1 MNLFQKLA
9 VNAQN
14 SPAIDWEITP
24 ALTFTI
30 FESWGSRERI
40 RSNRERFYYFF
51 IDNNEQP
58 ATLCLMERGIKFARV
73 LARIIAPQ
81 ELIDRCVASQG
92 RSSSIDQSYAVDDTL
107 RQWLVENVLDAD
119 DDSKVIPLTCGM
131 VEENMAT
138 ELPAKESAVPPLTRV
153 LLGNEA
159 ADLSEE
165 ELPRLIKRGNFF
177 ESKHNPAGSFP
188 NYLVDNGDGRTVS
201 DLVTEVMWQRGGCDL
216 TSIRNMHA
224 TIKKLNEQRFAGYDD
239 WRLPT
244 VEEALSIMTPERN
257 DKGLHLH
264 PCFSMAQ
271 PFIFLAAQRRPGGY
285 WFADF
290 KQGVIFWAS
299 GTIPGGFGRVC
310 RTITG

>member
-9 VNAQN
+9 VNGDN

-73 LARIIAPQ
+73 LATIKAPQ
-81 ELIDRCVASQG
+81 ELIDRCVAGQG
-92 RSSSIDQSYAVDDTL
+92 KTNSIDQSYAIDEAL
-107 RQWLVENVLDAD
+107 RQWLVANVIDAD
-119 DDSKVIPLTCGM
+119 DDSKVIPVTSAL
-131 VEENMAT
+131 VEEHMGVA
-138 ELPAKESAVPPLTRV
+138 LPSREAPVPALTPV
-153 LLGNEA
+153 TLGNEA
-159 ADLSEE
+159 GELSEE
-165 ELPRLIKRGNFF
+165 ELPLLIKRGNFF
-177 ESKHNPAGSFP
+177 ESRHNPNGSFP

-201 DLVTEVMWQRGGCDL
+201 DLVTGVMWQRGGCDL
-216 TSIRNMHA
+216 TSIRNMQA
-224 TIKKLNEQRFAGYDD
+224 TVKKLNQQKFAGFSD

-244 VEEALSIMTPERN
+244 VEEALSLMTPEQN
-257 DKGLHLH
+257 GKGLHLH

-271 PFIFLAAQRRPGGY
+271 PFIFLAAQRKPGGY

-310 RTITG
+310 RSIAP